1 MNEMCTCMYYY
12 CMLFFIRLEDFVF
25 VLGKESFRRF
35 WGSNRFVFDG
45 VFRCYYFYSLYL
57 GE

>member
-1 MNEMCTCMYYY
+1 MYYY

>member
-1 MNEMCTCMYYY
+1 MKCVRVCIIIVCY
-12 CMLFFIRLEDFVF
+12 FFIRLEDFVF